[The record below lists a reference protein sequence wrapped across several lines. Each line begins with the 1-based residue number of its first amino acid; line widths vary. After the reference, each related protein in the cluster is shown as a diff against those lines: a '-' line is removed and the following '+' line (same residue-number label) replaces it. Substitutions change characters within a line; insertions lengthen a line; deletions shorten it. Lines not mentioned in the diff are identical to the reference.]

1 MPAYPPRLVA
11 VSVAN
16 KAVAWPG
23 MNPSLIIR
31 LHTSANEKI
40 NASGLFCV
48 DMHFK
53 TVGLW

>member
-1 MPAYPPRLVA
+1 MPAYPPRLAA

-23 MNPSLIIR
+23 MNPSSIAR